1 MQTTAYTLETFI
13 RELASKSAVP
23 GGGSVAALAGSLSAA
38 LASMAANL
46 TSGKKKY
53 AAYQADIERILDQ
66 TAASSKRFLDLIEDD
81 AAAFL
86 PLSKAY
92 GIPKDDPKRRQIM
105 EKALRTACEAPFA
118 VIQEAQNLLALLE
131 ELTEKGSRLVVSDV
145 GVAASCCR
153 CAAESAALNVY
164 INTKM
169 MSDRG
174 YAEKLNHETEAGVQT
189 VCRRCET
196 VYQTVQTILRRN
208 AHA

>member
-1 MQTTAYTLETFI
+1 MQPTAYTLETFI
-13 RELASKSAVP
+13 HELSSKAPVP

-66 TAASSKRFLDLIEDD
+66 TAVSSKRFLDLIEAD
-81 AAAFL
+81 AQAFL

-92 GIPKDDPKRRQIM
+92 GIPKTDPERLQIM
-105 EKALRTACEAPFA
+105 EAALRTACEAPFA
-118 VIQEAQNLLALLE
+118 VIQEAQSLLALLE

-169 MSDRG
+169 MTDRD
-174 YAEKLNHETEAGVQT
+174 YAEKLNRETETGVQT
-189 VCRRCET
+189 ICRRSET

-208 AHA
+208 THA

>member
-1 MQTTAYTLETFI
+1 MQSKAYTLETFI
-13 RELASKSAVP
+13 HELSSKAPVP

-66 TAASSKRFLDLIEDD
+66 TAVSSKRFLDLIEAD
-81 AAAFL
+81 AQAFL

-92 GIPKDDPKRRQIM
+92 GIPKTDPERPQIM
-105 EKALRTACEAPFA
+105 EAALRTACEAPFA
-118 VIQEAQNLLALLE
+118 VIQEAQNLLVLLE

-169 MSDRG
+169 MTDRD
-174 YAEKLNHETEAGVQT
+174 YAEKLNHETETGVQT
-189 VCRRCET
+189 ICRRSET

-208 AHA
+208 THA

>member
-1 MQTTAYTLETFI
+1 MEMMKQSCEQFLA
-13 RELASKSAVP
+13 ELAGKAPTP
-23 GGGSVAALAGSLSAA
+23 GGGGTAALVGAAGVALGSMVGSL
-38 LASMAANL
+38 
-46 TSGKKKY
+46 TIGKKKY

-66 TAASSKRFLDLIEDD
+66 TAVSSKRFLDLIEAD
-81 AAAFL
+81 AQAFL

-92 GIPKDDPKRRQIM
+92 GIPKTDPERPQIM
-105 EKALRTACEAPFA
+105 EAALRTACEAPFA

-169 MSDRG
+169 MTDRD
-174 YAEKLNHETEAGVQT
+174 YAEKLNRETETGVQT
-189 VCRRCET
+189 ICRRSET

-208 AHA
+208 THA

>member
-1 MQTTAYTLETFI
+1 MQLSDQTIRQFI
-13 RELASKSAVP
+13 EALASKAAVP
-23 GGGSVAALAGSLSAA
+23 GGGSAAALAGSLSAA
-38 LASMAANL
+38 LGTMAANL

-53 AAYQADIERILDQ
+53 AAYQADIERILEQ
-66 TAASSKRFLDLIEDD
+66 ATAISVHFLDRIETD

-92 GIPKDDPKRRQIM
+92 GIPKTDPDRPQKL
-105 EKALRTACEAPFA
+105 EEALHLACETPIA
-118 VIQEAQNLLALLE
+118 VIHEAEKLLALLE

-169 MSDRG
+169 MIDRD
-174 YAEKLNHETEAGVQT
+174 YAEKLNSETESGVQA
-189 VCRRCET
+189 VCTRSEA
-196 VYQTVQTILRRN
+196 VYQTVQALLRRK